1 MPGSEPHSDPNTASD
16 SASPSYGPESTA
28 TLRLLVV
35 GIGGVGGFFGGL
47 LARRYE
53 HDPAV
58 EIRFLAR
65 GENLARIRE
74 NGLRVIDPG
83 GEFTTRPALATDDGE
98 AAGPADVVL
107 LCTKSYDLEST
118 LEQIRPCLTT
128 RTLVV
133 PTLNGVDARAR
144 IEALAP
150 GLPVTNG
157 CVYITS
163 RLTAPG
169 VVENFARNQKLYF
182 GRISGGHSTGETAP
196 GATQAAEFPDP
207 ADSAASTA
215 SPTDTPDLH
224 ARLDQLQ
231 GLFRG
236 AGIDAHH
243 APDIAH
249 VIWRKYL
256 FISSMATATSYFDCP
271 AGELAAPGERHEA
284 WRALYREVR
293 ALAAAK
299 GVVFDAQVA
308 AGSEDVEDA
317 TVRFLRALPPD
328 TTSSMHSDFL
338 AGKPRAEVDTLSSYV
353 LRESRRAGL
362 SAPTYERMVPE
373 LERRIAAAGAV

>member
-1 MPGSEPHSDPNTASD
+1 MWGTRWPSAKRRPRPPRSGCWAGTGWGWFSFSPEFLGMPGSEPHSDPNTASD

-58 EIRFLAR
+58 EVRFLAR

-74 NGLRVIDPG
+74 NGLRVIDPD
-83 GEFTTRPALATDDGE
+83 GEFTARPAAATDDGE
-98 AAGPADVVL
+98 QAGPADVVL

-118 LEQIRPCLTT
+118 LEQIRPCLTP

-144 IEALAP
+144 IEALVP

-196 GATQAAEFPDP
+196 GATQA
-207 ADSAASTA
+207 
-215 SPTDTPDLH
+215 
-224 ARLDQLQ
+224 
-231 GLFRG
+231 
-236 AGIDAHH
+236 
-243 APDIAH
+243 
-249 VIWRKYL
+249 
-256 FISSMATATSYFDCP
+256 
-271 AGELAAPGERHEA
+271 
-284 WRALYREVR
+284 
-293 ALAAAK
+293 
-299 GVVFDAQVA
+299 
-308 AGSEDVEDA
+308 
-317 TVRFLRALPPD
+317 
-328 TTSSMHSDFL
+328 
-338 AGKPRAEVDTLSSYV
+338 
-353 LRESRRAGL
+353 
-362 SAPTYERMVPE
+362 
-373 LERRIAAAGAV
+373 